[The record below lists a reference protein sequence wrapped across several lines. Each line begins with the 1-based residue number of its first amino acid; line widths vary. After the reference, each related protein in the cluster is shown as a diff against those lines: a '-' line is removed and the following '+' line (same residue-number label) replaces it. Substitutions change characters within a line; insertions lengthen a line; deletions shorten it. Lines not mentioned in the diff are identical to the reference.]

1 MRTTGSRPRLRRGLV
16 LGSRRALLLGLTITV
31 ACRET
36 PESAA
41 AAQLPQP
48 AVTATVSDSRRNAIT
63 RAVERVAP
71 AVVTVQT
78 EAVERVQGDP
88 LFEWMYG
95 RQQSSRIVPGLGS
108 GFIVGS
114 DGVVV
119 TNAHVVA
126 SATRVSVMRRDGT
139 VHPAR
144 VLGTDETNDIAVLK
158 IDARDLPVVTLGN
171 SGSVL
176 IGEWAIA
183 IGNPFGF
190 VLGNSEPAV
199 TAGVISGVGRNLIA
213 RGEGPSA
220 YFDMIQTDAS
230 INPGNSGGPLVNADG
245 EVIGVN
251 SSIYSPSGG
260 SVGIGFAIPINRVR
274 RIVEDLVAH
283 GTVRR
288 PWIGVRLRYPQGPN
302 VRDAILAGAVI
313 ATVSPGSP
321 AARAG
326 LQPGDVILRAGPRP
340 VRNAFDWEATLL
352 DLRVDESVPLRV
364 RRGAREYD
372 ATVRVQDLPEVT
384 APKVQVLRDLELVT
398 LTPAIRAERSIR
410 RSAGALIL
418 RAGDRT
424 ADELGVQPGDVIVQ
438 INQTPIASAQ
448 DAERALNYY
457 GSRGVIQ
464 MFLERA
470 GALYSTEFVMR

>member
-1 MRTTGSRPRLRRGLV
+1 MKYRSLAA
-16 LGSRRALLLGLTITV
+16 LGMTLLA
-31 ACRET
+31 ACRDT
-36 PESAA
+36 RESAA
-41 AAQLPQP
+41 ATLSQTVPP
-48 AVTATVSDSRRNAIT
+48 ASVSESRRSAIT

-78 EAVERVQGDP
+78 EAVERVADP
-88 LFEWMYG
+88 FGEWFFG
-95 RQQSSRIVPGLGS
+95 RSSTSRVVPGLGS
-108 GFIVGS
+108 GFIVAS
-114 DGVVV
+114 DGIVV

-126 SATRVSVMRRDGT
+126 NASRVSVMRRDGT
-139 VHPAR
+139 VHPAE

-158 IDARDLPVVTLGN
+158 VNATGLPVAALGN
-171 SGSVL
+171 SSSIA

-183 IGNPFGF
+183 IGNPYGF

-283 GTVRR
+283 RTVRR
-288 PWIGVRLRYPQGPN
+288 PWIGVRLRYPQNAN
-302 VRDAILAGAVI
+302 VREAIAAGAVI
-313 ATVSPGSP
+313 AAVTPESP

-326 LQPGDVILRAGPRP
+326 LQPGDVILRASQRT
-340 VRNAFDWEATLL
+340 VRNAFDWEGALL
-352 DLRVDESVPLRV
+352 DLRVGDAVPLRI
-364 RRGAREYD
+364 RRGSREFD
-372 ATVRVQDLPEVT
+372 ATVRVQDLPEVS
-384 APKVQVLRDLELVT
+384 APKVQVLRDLELTTVT
-398 LTPAIRAERSIR
+398 EAIRAERRIR
-410 RSAGALIL
+410 RAGALIV

-424 ADELGVQPGDVIVQ
+424 ANELGVQPGDVIVQ
-438 INQTPIASAQ
+438 INTTRVTTAQ
-448 DAERALNYY
+448 EAARALEYY
-457 GSRGVIQ
+457 GGRGVIQ
-464 MFLERA
+464 MILERGA
-470 GALYSTEFVMR
+470 GLFSTEFVMR